1 MKLTAIT
8 LASAFMLSSSTFAL
22 AYPTHSKHGSGV
34 RTYQAYR
41 VPYNSYARY
50 GGPYN
55 SYGGYQAPYNGG
67 YRSGGLNGTAD
78 GPTGLVGGDT
88 MGP

>member
-1 MKLTAIT
+1 MKLTTIT
-8 LASAFMLSSSTFAL
+8 LASAFVLSTSTFAL
-22 AYPTHSKHGSGV
+22 AYTTHPKHGSGV
-34 RTYQAYR
+34 RTYQGYR
-41 VPYNSYARY
+41 GPYNSYARY

-55 SYGGYQAPYNGG
+55 SYGG